1 MKAIS
6 EMTKL
11 EVITAIN
18 KEYKIKLN
26 GKNYVGKSMSKAVG
40 YQGLLE
46 EVSWGCFRED
56 PEEFVQEICKKALQS
71 TEDKYIKKLRRGLK
85 ITFYTQ

>member
-1 MKAIS
+1 MKAIADLS
-6 EMTKL
+6 RE

-26 GKNYVGKSMSKAVG
+26 GKKYIGKSMSKAVG
-40 YQGLLE
+40 YAGVLE
-46 EVSWGCFRED
+46 EVSWGCFGED
-56 PEEFVQEICKKALQS
+56 PEEFVQEICRKALES
-71 TEDKYIKKLRRGLK
+71 TEDKYVKKLRRGLR